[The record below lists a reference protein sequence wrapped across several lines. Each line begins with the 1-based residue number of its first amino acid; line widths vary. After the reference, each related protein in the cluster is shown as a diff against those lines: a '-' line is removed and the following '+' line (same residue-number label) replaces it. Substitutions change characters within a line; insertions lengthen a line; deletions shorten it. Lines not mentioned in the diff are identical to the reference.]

1 MPIQKSFR
9 IIKAF
14 GKICFNTPFLIT
26 PSSSVCLSSCCCL
39 SLEPSRGLFQA
50 AALPFLSSPVPFRRG
65 ALGTCGSAGCSHCP
79 RVTHQPE
86 GPGAR
91 PGAAPLL
98 WLPAASRSACK
109 CDLWPQPL
117 HRRNFHSSRRRQNS
131 GSRDVKGYLI
141 QGGWSGG
148 LFCVKANPSASQWGK
163 CREDFKVSGVFP
175 CSYGLVKFV
184 FSSSGTRVVHSGR
197 SLAVGHLQRY
207 KVTQNC
213 SCTCVFAARKF

>member
-1 MPIQKSFR
+1 MSLQLLFQLGDFPGPLLWGLFHAA
-9 IIKAF
+9 AF
-14 GKICFNTPFLIT
+14 HPPFLAGRVRDLRERWAQPLS
-26 PSSSVCLSSCCCL
+26 PSYSST
-39 SLEPSRGLFQA
+39 G
-50 AALPFLSSPVPFRRG
+50 G
-65 ALGTCGSAGCSHCP
+65 AGGSGTG
-79 RVTHQPE
+79 
-86 GPGAR
+86 
-91 PGAAPLL
+91 APLL

-117 HRRNFHSSRRRQNS
+117 HRRNFHNSRRRQNS

-163 CREDFKVSGVFP
+163 CWEDFKVSGVFP

>member
-1 MPIQKSFR
+1 MISPTSY
-9 IIKAF
+9 
-14 GKICFNTPFLIT
+14 G
-26 PSSSVCLSSCCCL
+26 CLSSCCFSLDISSLGFVSRCSL
-39 SLEPSRGLFQA
+39 SFIPLAGRVRDPRGRWVQ
-50 AALPFLSSPVPFRRG
+50 
-65 ALGTCGSAGCSHCP
+65 HCP
-79 RVTHQPE
+79 RVTHQPPE
-86 GPGAR
+86 GPGL
-91 PGAAPLL
+91 GSAAPLP

-109 CDLWPQPL
+109 CDLWPKPL

-163 CREDFKVSGVFP
+163 CWEDFKVSGVFP

-184 FSSSGTRVVHSGR
+184 FSSCGTRVVGSGR
-197 SLAVGHLQRY
+197 GLAVGHLQRY

-213 SCTCVFAARKF
+213 SCTRVFAVRKF

>member
-1 MPIQKSFR
+1 M
-9 IIKAF
+9 
-14 GKICFNTPFLIT
+14 
-26 PSSSVCLSSCCCL
+26 
-39 SLEPSRGLFQA
+39 SLQLLFELGEFPGPPSRGLFHA
-50 AALPFLSSPVPFRRG
+50 AAFHPPSPAGRVRDPRERWRSFVPGLLINRARGLRRG
-65 ALGTCGSAGCSHCP
+65 
-79 RVTHQPE
+79 
-86 GPGAR
+86 
-91 PGAAPLL
+91 APLL

-109 CDLWPQPL
+109 CDLWPKPL

-163 CREDFKVSGVFP
+163 CWEDFKVSGIFP

-184 FSSSGTRVVHSGR
+184 FSRCGTRVVRSGR
-197 SLAVGHLQRY
+197 SLAVGHLQWY

-213 SCTCVFAARKF
+213 SCTCVFAVRKF